1 LATDRLIKTGRAAPS
16 DEGLATYT
24 RAGAAFVLD
33 AVDARARENGLTTGM
48 TLADARAIRPGL
60 VAIEA
65 DPLADGALLDRLA
78 AFCERWSPAIV
89 LAPPDGVFL
98 EIGATAHLFGGESA
112 LREDITRRIAAGG
125 FSARVALAD
134 TPGAAWALAR
144 FARGPVAP
152 PGETGEHLAPLPIAA
167 LRLSP
172 PAEALL
178 NKLGLTH
185 IGALIARPRAPFA
198 ARAGEDAQRLLD
210 EALGRAPPALVYR
223 RPPPDLFAL
232 RRFLEPLFHA
242 DALMIA
248 AADAA
253 EEIVAGLDLR
263 GVGARRLALNLFA
276 VSGGRRRLEA
286 GFSRPETQV
295 KALLRAFR
303 EQLNAAEDD
312 RTFEFGVEAI
322 RLDVLET
329 GRLREDDGDA
339 GDARLI
345 DALSARLGAVNVR
358 RLACADD
365 HWPERAAA
373 SAPAL
378 TDAPAAHRPPA
389 RPRPLKLL
397 ARPEPIETLAAT
409 PDGPPRRFR
418 WRRVQHEVA
427 RAEGPERIAPDWW
440 EREALTRDYFH
451 VEDAAG
457 ARFWIFRE
465 GLYARETP
473 TPAWF
478 VHGFFG

>member
-1 LATDRLIKTGRAAPS
+1 LVKTGRSAPS
-16 DEGLATYT
+16 DDGLATYA
-24 RAGAAFVLD
+24 RVGAAFVLD
-33 AVDARARENGLTTGM
+33 AIDARARENGLSTGM

-60 VAIEA
+60 IVMEA

-78 AFCERWSPAIV
+78 AFCERWTPAVV

-98 EIGATAHLFGGESA
+98 EIGATAHLFGGETA
-112 LREDITRRIAAGG
+112 LREEITQRIEAGG
-125 FSARVALAD
+125 FSTRVALAD

-144 FARGPVAP
+144 FARTPVAP
-152 PGETGEHLAPLPIAA
+152 PGETAAHLAPLPIAA
-167 LRLSP
+167 LRLDP

-178 NKLGLTH
+178 KKLGLTH
-185 IGALIARPRAPFA
+185 VGALIARPRAPFA

-223 RPPPDLFAL
+223 RPPPALFVL
-232 RRFLEPLFHA
+232 RRFLEPLVHA

-248 AADAA
+248 AQDAA
-253 EEIVAGLDLR
+253 EEIVADLDLR

-276 VSGGRRRLEA
+276 VSGARRRLEA

-329 GRLREDDGDA
+329 GRLGDDAGDV
-339 GDARLI
+339 GDARLV

-358 RLACADD
+358 RLACADH

-378 TDAPAAHRPPA
+378 TEAPRAHEPAARA
-389 RPRPLKLL
+389 RPIKLL
-397 ARPEPIETLAAT
+397 ARPEPIEALAVT

-418 WRRVQHEVA
+418 WRRVQHDVA

-440 EREALTRDYFH
+440 EREGLTRDYFH
-451 VEDAAG
+451 VEDTAG

-465 GLYARETP
+465 GLYGRETP
-473 TPAWF
+473 APAWF

>member
-1 LATDRLIKTGRAAPS
+1 M
-16 DEGLATYT
+16 
-24 RAGAAFVLD
+24 LD
-33 AVDARARENGLTTGM
+33 AVDARARANGLATGM
-48 TLADARAIRPGL
+48 TLADARAIRPAL
-60 VAIEA
+60 VAVEA
-65 DPLADGALLDRLA
+65 DAMADSALLNRLA
-78 AFCERWSPAIV
+78 AFCERWTPGVV
-89 LAPPDGVFL
+89 LSPPDGVLL
-98 EIGATAHLFGGESA
+98 EIGATAHLFGGEAA
-112 LREDITRRIAAGG
+112 LREEITRRIEAGG

-144 FARGPVAP
+144 FARAPYAP
-152 PGETGEHLAPLPIAA
+152 PGETVEHLAPLPIAA

-178 NKLGLTH
+178 NRLGLTH

-223 RPPPDLFAL
+223 RPPPALFAL
-232 RRFLEPLFHA
+232 RRFLEPLVHA

-276 VSGGRRRLEA
+276 VSGARRRLEA

-322 RLDVLET
+322 RLDVMET
-329 GRLREDDGDA
+329 GRLGEDEGDT

-345 DALSARLGAVNVR
+345 DALSARLGALNVR
-358 RLACADD
+358 RVACADH
-365 HWPERAAA
+365 HWPERGAA
-373 SAPAL
+373 STPAL
-378 TDAPAAHRPPA
+378 TEAPAAHAPPA
-389 RPRPLKLL
+389 RARPLKLL

-418 WRRVQHEVA
+418 WRRVQHEVV

-440 EREALTRDYFH
+440 ERDGLTRDYFH